1 VAEEP
6 DSAAVE
12 EEGEAEE
19 SLTDL
24 LARLG
29 RDGAAL
35 AFYESRLTAR
45 RHEQEIR
52 RTVRDVVTAAVALTA
67 FLAAFVLVNAAAVLA
82 LATALD
88 PWLAALVL
96 AAAWALLGVV
106 LALVLLARARRA
118 AKGDPRTLEEA
129 REQAEQA
136 VRATLERLSVALTK
150 EIAIAAVPMAGGVV
164 DAGEDLLET
173 ADDIVDA
180 ATDDLP
186 AGGVVNQVWDVVL
199 APSRFG
205 IRVATTVL
213 KRGDSSS

>member
-1 VAEEP
+1 LADEA
-6 DSAAVE
+6 DSAVVE
-12 EEGEAEE
+12 EEAEE
-19 SLTDL
+19 SVTDL
-24 LARLG
+24 LAQLG

-45 RHEQEIR
+45 RHEQAIR

-67 FLAAFVLVNAAAVLA
+67 LLAAFVLVNTAAVLA
-82 LATALD
+82 LATAVD
-88 PWLAALVL
+88 PWLAALAL
-96 AAAWALLGVV
+96 AAAWALVGVV
-106 LALVLLARARRA
+106 LALALLARARRA
-118 AKGDPRTLEEA
+118 AKGDPRTVEEA

-164 DAGEDLLET
+164 EAGEDLLET

-180 ATDDLP
+180 ATDELP

-199 APSRFG
+199 APGRLGF
-205 IRVATTVL
+205 RVATTVL
-213 KRGDSSS
+213 KRGDSEG